1 MKDIKKYFDS
11 FKEAINKINITE
23 INNFIEAIAKIKR
36 NKGRIF
42 FLGIGGSAAN
52 ASHAVNDF
60 RKICNIECYSPVDN
74 ISELTARTNDDGFNK
89 IFSEYLV
96 NSCLSN
102 KDAIFIMSVG
112 GGNSKFKV
120 SMAIIEAIK
129 LAKKRKSKIFS
140 IVGKSDGYAYKKSNF
155 KILTQIN
162 EKKYLTP
169 INESMQ
175 AAIWHCFV
183 SDKRLKV
190 NKTKW

>member
-11 FKEAINKINITE
+11 FKEAINKINIIE